1 MASLRMFLSAVLLSS
16 TMLVWPQAGSGAAK
30 SCAENMNDIYKRVS
44 LRFITDDEKVQ
55 DFIKE
60 ILPAF
65 KAACP
70 TEAKSIKDLEDGR
83 YVRRLVA
90 EREKRKKA
98 LRHIKAT
105 VGFTGSGG
113 QDEDL
118 EDLEVQR

>member
-1 MASLRMFLSAVLLSS
+1 MASLRMLFSAVLLSS

-83 YVRRLVA
+83 YVRQLVA